1 MSGTVVP
8 LELSKDAA
16 TRKVRE
22 LAATSANIV
31 LIPHAKKRGSRRA
44 INRIMVERC
53 LQRGTLI
60 EGPYLSTKSGLW
72 RMNFFRHAAGEE
84 MTCVVEIDWPNKLLV
99 VTVF

>member
-1 MSGTVVP
+1 MSANIAP
-8 LELSKDAA
+8 LKLNKNDA

-31 LIPHAKKRGSRRA
+31 LISHAKSRGTQRS

-60 EGPYLSTKSGLW
+60 EGPYVAPKSGFW
-72 RMNFFRHAAGEE
+72 RMSFFRHAVGEE
-84 MTCVVEIDWPNKLLV
+84 MTCVVEIDWPSKLLV

>member
-1 MSGTVVP
+1 MTAEIVP
-8 LELSKDAA
+8 LTLTPEAA

-31 LIPHAKKRGSRRA
+31 LIPHASKRGKQRV

-53 LQRGTLI
+53 LRLGTLC
-60 EGPYLSTKSGLW
+60 EGPYIANGTGHW

-84 MTCVVEIDWPNKLLV
+84 MTCVIEIDWPRRLLV